1 MEGQE
6 KNTFTA
12 EELETA
18 KQEALNK
25 YKSDQEKWIQKII
38 EEKKFAEKVLD
49 AVGLVAQDQNNLVEL
64 YDESP
69 DVAEEILNK
78 YYGWQSIDEYKESI
92 GFQESEI
99 VLNEKMIERKAK
111 SIVEAEKIKDTKK
124 AFIEKTGLKGEE
136 LEAFESEFEERMQ
149 LKSFSINNL
158 DDNLT
163 KAYKLA
169 TGYSEE
175 QIKDIQKSKMV
186 ASVSSVSGTSK
197 QKDSE
202 TSRIHK
208 EVNDL
213 LEGRI

>member
-6 KNTFTA
+6 KTTFTA
-12 EELETA
+12 EELEAA

-49 AVGLVAQDQNNLVEL
+49 AVWLVAQDQNNLIEI
-64 YDESP
+64 YDENP

-78 YYGWQSIDEYKESI
+78 YYGWKSIDEYKESI

-99 VLNEKMIERKAK
+99 VLTEKMIEEKAK

-149 LKSFSINNL
+149 LKSFSIDNL

-186 ASVSSVSGTSK
+186 ASVSSVSWTSK